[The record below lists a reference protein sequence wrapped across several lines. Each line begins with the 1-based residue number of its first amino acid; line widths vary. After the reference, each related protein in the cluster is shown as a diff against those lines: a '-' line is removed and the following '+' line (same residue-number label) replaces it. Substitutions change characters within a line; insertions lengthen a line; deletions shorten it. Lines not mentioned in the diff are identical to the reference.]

1 LSQAGGL
8 RSAREWSR
16 RGRVGA
22 AAVWL
27 ASVREDVTLLVGE
40 FLPEFLLVSLLL
52 IVFWALRKRFRRDAH
67 PTS

>member
-1 LSQAGGL
+1 M
-8 RSAREWSR
+8 
-16 RGRVGA
+16 GA